1 MSTNRRQFLRYM
13 LASLSTP
20 YLLTACSESGAPAQ
34 ATSMSRQFSLAE
46 QQLSFDSSRVFSLS
60 VASGDPSE
68 TGVVLWTRID
78 PAAYRPQ
85 EDLIFQIFRT
95 PRFNTDNFVAEGRVR
110 ALDIS
115 ALNDFTVRVNVDGLL
130 KPDRHYYYRFIYDH
144 TVSRVGRCRT
154 APAAHKTPDLKLA
167 ILTCQDYLNGY
178 YGALGRLANDDS
190 IDFVVH
196 LGDYIYETASSAEN
210 APLFADRRID
220 LPSGYAVAMGL
231 EDYRH
236 IYRSVRSDAFM
247 QRAMEQHTWI
257 ITTDD
262 HETADDCYWDYE
274 RDTLGAPGHPYV
286 EDPQFGN
293 DPNVLT
299 RLKLDSQQA
308 WSEYIPARVNFDHS
322 ATHPHQALS
331 VYRQIKLGSVVDL
344 LMTDTRS
351 YRTAHACGEN
361 YLFNRYLPLC
371 NLNRQDQQSMYG
383 ASQKDW
389 LFNKLTQ
396 SNAQWKVLGNQT
408 LMARL
413 GLYLHENKKLLMSAD
428 AWDGYEVEREH
439 LLALLKDHAVENFV
453 VLTGDLHSCVASHLR
468 YRFNNTPLISGEKVL
483 GVEFMT
489 PSLTSANFASQIL
502 KDHPTE
508 SRERLFDAISG
519 ATVRLNNPHIRYFNS
534 NFYGYS
540 TIKFTS
546 NYCEWRAYEVDKNV
560 NSEEVSLIERAAF
573 RKHVD
578 RNKLT
583 QLPLKKAEHES

>member
-34 ATSMSRQFSLAE
+34 YSVSKQLTTADQG
-46 QQLSFDSSRVFSLS
+46 LSFDSSRVFSLS

-78 PAAYRPQ
+78 PSAYRPQ
-85 EDLIFQIFRT
+85 QDLIFQIFRT
-95 PRFNTDNFVAEGRVR
+95 PRFNNDNFVAEGRVS

-115 ALNDFTVRVNVDGLL
+115 ELNDYTVRINVDGLL
-130 KPDRHYYYRFIYDH
+130 KPDRHYYYRFIYDN

-154 APAAHKTPDLKLA
+154 APAAQNSPDLKLA
-167 ILTCQDYLNGY
+167 VLTCQDYLNGY
-178 YGALGRLANDDS
+178 YGAFGRIAKDDS

-196 LGDYIYETASSAEN
+196 VGDFIYETATSAFDSV
-210 APLFADRRID
+210 PFADRRID
-220 LPSGYAVAMGL
+220 LPSGFSAAMGL

-236 IYRSVRSDAFM
+236 IYRRVRSDVFL
-247 QRAMEQHTWI
+247 QQAMEQHTWI
-257 ITTDD
+257 ITSDD
-262 HETADDCYWDYE
+262 HETADDCYWDYA

-286 EDPQFGN
+286 IDPQFGN
-293 DPNVLT
+293 SPNLLT
-299 RLKLDSQQA
+299 QLKLDSQQA
-308 WSEYIPARVNFDHS
+308 WAEYIPARVSFDHNAS
-322 ATHPHQALS
+322 HPHQALRI
-331 VYRQIKLGSVVDL
+331 YRQVKLGSLVDL
-344 LMTDTRS
+344 VMTDTRT
-351 YRTAHACGEN
+351 YRTAHPCGEQ
-361 YLFNRYLPLC
+361 YLFHRYAPLC
-371 NLNRQDQQSMYG
+371 NLNQQDQQSMYG
-383 ASQKDW
+383 TIQKDW
-389 LFNKLTQ
+389 VFNKLTQ
-396 SNAQWKVLGNQT
+396 SSAQWKVLGNQT

-413 GLYLHENKKLLMSAD
+413 GLYLNENKKLLLSAD
-428 AWDGYEVEREH
+428 SWDGYESEREQ
-439 LLALLKDHAVENFV
+439 LFKVLQDNAVENFV

-489 PSLTSANFASQIL
+489 PSVTSANFASQIL
-502 KDHPTE
+502 KDNPTE

-534 NFYGYS
+534 DFYGYS
-540 TIKFTS
+540 TIKFTT
-546 NYCEWRAYEVDKNV
+546 NYCEWRAYEVNKDV
-560 NSEEVSLIERAAF
+560 NSDEVSLTERAAF

-583 QLPLKKAEHES
+583 ELPLRPAS